1 MILPLQNK
9 ITEENNAMLQEIS
22 KFNDNFA
29 KIQAEQ
35 MPCTE
40 DKNV

>member
-35 MPCTE
+35 MPCAE